1 MTPLSHMIST
11 VESYI
16 FEKKGVQVKIKQPL
30 DDKNLQLLGR
40 AFDYI
45 NQQTVRSFNFTFS

>member
-1 MTPLSHMIST
+1 MTPLSLMIAT
-11 VESYI
+11 VENYI
-16 FEKKGVQVKIKQPL
+16 FEKKGVRVTIKQPL

-45 NQQTVRSFNFTFS
+45 QNRSGSFTVTFS